1 MSQINFSFQIKDY
14 CSLEPL
20 SNKKIEITNNDKNK
34 KYPPKTTDSRGIA
47 TFNID
52 KKEMGDFFSV
62 RLIGDKNYNPLP
74 YNLAKDSN
82 NKEEFTKKVLT
93 PNNYQN
99 HHCILYFKS
108 SISLLFNGSKLCLL
122 QGNQTIASC
131 DAISGK
137 ELTIEEKNRLQKEEK
152 CESFLRYKD
161 LDKNNSSN
169 KKDNNKQTNNSNNKD
184 EINTSKSNLTY
195 CCVDSNHQKTNEGV
209 IPEGKYYIDAK
220 NISIN
225 TESLEIYTNDK
236 CSNQVESKTNRSKFK
251 LKKSGNKTNNNG
263 DIRISKHNGIIFSKI
278 QHCIESESS
287 ISLDVIY
294 SKRGQNQTTF
304 TKTTEQGAE
313 INEEYLNIDAP
324 FAPGTY
330 ITLEAQS
337 LAEVEYTMWG
347 YVIARSQDELD
358 DILNED
364 VAIDYDNFTDI
375 RDLSTYNNVFEEE
388 KQYHKVAFSLPMRDT
403 EEFDKYYVII
413 FAYDCE
419 VGIPSINDPFIVI
432 DMSFRVGE
440 GEDEEVIET
449 EREKQRNSQQILY
462 SLTSI
467 ENLKVWNEI
476 ETICNIKEAIEF
488 LKANLFLYMQKYRRL
503 QDYYRS
509 NPQLAGKIAY
519 IYYRFDLNNKNFIKS
534 IKTKNKSF
542 FKNNEYKND
551 INNFANKIVKV
562 YKGEY
567 GSFISSCIHGEDILP
582 YDIYLKQAFLDDD
595 PNINKEELI
604 KDFIKTICAVLGID
618 ISCMPNIKFG
628 TTGGA
633 YGVYN
638 HITKTLSI
646 VPPQAHDEWYFN
658 NFMDTIVHEF
668 RHFYIDYIFTQAKEH
683 KLQKNYIAKFIKI
696 NTSIY
701 IGTSYMNLFNA
712 YNKQCADCDIIED
725 SFFQK
730 GRTYLDA
737 DSLTPPV
744 YYIQPSERD
753 ARIAAYK
760 FRKNTGMI
768 ELI

>member
-47 TFNID
+47 TFSID
-52 KKEMGDFFSV
+52 KIEIGDFFSV

-169 KKDNNKQTNNSNNKD
+169 KKDNNKQTNKSNNKD

-195 CCVDSNHQKTNEGV
+195 CCVDSNYQKTNEGV
-209 IPEGKYYIDAK
+209 IPEGKYYIKAK

-251 LKKSGNKTNNNG
+251 LKKSGIKTNNNG

-358 DILNED
+358 DILNERITIED
-364 VAIDYDNFTDI
+364 SDIFDI
-375 RDLSTYNNVFEEE
+375 RRMVSYRKCFEFRHE
-388 KQYHKVAFSLPMRDT
+388 YHKVAFSLPMRDT
-403 EEFDKYYVII
+403 EEFDKYYIII
-413 FAYDCE
+413 FAYDE
-419 VGIPSINDPFIVI
+419 LVGLPSINDPFIVI

-440 GEDEEVIET
+440 GEDYKV
-449 EREKQRNSQQILY
+449 RESDRKKQNENQKLLY
-462 SLTSI
+462 SATSI
-467 ENLKVWNEI
+467 TNMDAWNKLES
-476 ETICNIKEAIEF
+476 ICTVKEAIEF
-488 LKANLFLYMQKYRRL
+488 LKTNENLQNSKDQRII
-503 QDYYRS
+503 DYYKIH
-509 NPQLAGKIAY
+509 PQLAGKIAY
-519 IYYRFDLNNKNFIKS
+519 IYYRFDLNNKGFIRS
-534 IKTKNKSF
+534 IKNHNGVLF
-542 FKNNEYKND
+542 NNNNEYIND
-551 INNFANKIVKV
+551 VKNFANKIAKV
-562 YKGEY
+562 YKGDY
-567 GSFISSCIHGEDILP
+567 NSFLPSCIYGTNTRS
-582 YDIYLKQAFLDDD
+582 YSVYLRKAFFEDD
-595 PNINKEELI
+595 PNIDKEKII
-604 KDFIKTICAVLGID
+604 KDFIKNICAVLGID
-618 ISCMPNIKFG
+618 ISCMPNIDFNPTNNVVG
-628 TTGGA
+628 L
-633 YGVYN
+633 YN
-638 HITKTLSI
+638 DETKTLSI
-646 VPPQAHDEWYFN
+646 GIPDAHDEEEFI

-683 KLQKNYIAKFIKI
+683 KLHTNDIAKLIYA
-696 NTSIY
+696 NTNIY
-701 IGTSYMNLFNA
+701 IGSYYRNIFNA
-712 YNKQCADCDIIED
+712 YNKQCADCDIVEGGL
-725 SFFQK
+725 FKK
-730 GRTYLDA
+730 GSTYFSIDNQ
-737 DSLTPPV
+737 TPPI

-760 FRKNTGMI
+760 FRKKIGMV
-768 ELI
+768 

>member
-47 TFNID
+47 TFSID
-52 KKEMGDFFSV
+52 KIEIGDFFSV

-169 KKDNNKQTNNSNNKD
+169 KKDNNKQTNKSNNKD

-195 CCVDSNHQKTNEGV
+195 CCVDSNYQKTNEGV
-209 IPEGKYYIDAK
+209 IPEGKYYIKAK

-251 LKKSGNKTNNNG
+251 LKKSGIKTNNNG

-449 EREKQRNSQQILY
+449 EREMTSIAQHMVYNQ
-462 SLTSI
+462 TSI
-467 ENLKVWNEI
+467 ENLKAWNKI
-476 ETICNIKEAIEF
+476 ETIYNVKEAIDF
-488 LKANLFLYMQKYRRL
+488 LQANIFMLMKQHLSSV
-503 QDYYRS
+503 DYYRVY
-509 NPQLAGKIAY
+509 PQLAGKIAY
-519 IYYRFDLNNKNFIKS
+519 IYYRFDLNNENFI
-534 IKTKNKSF
+534 TCEDE
-542 FKNNEYKND
+542 EY
-551 INNFANKIVKV
+551 INNVEFYASKIAEV
-562 YKGEY
+562 YNSKLINAKTYEAQ
-567 GSFISSCIHGEDILP
+567 F
-582 YDIYLKQAFLDDD
+582 KQAFLNDDE
-595 PNINKEELI
+595 NIDQEQLLKN
-604 KDFIKTICAVLGID
+604 FISD
-618 ISCMPNIKFG
+618 IGNALNIKQEFLPG
-628 TTGGA
+628 LDFDPSSGRA
-633 YGVYN
+633 GVYN
-638 HITKTLSI
+638 SKTNILSTGKPTPNDYNSFI
-646 VPPQAHDEWYFN
+646 E
-658 NFMDTIVHEF
+658 FMDTIVHEF
-668 RHFYIDYIFTQAKEH
+668 RHFYIDCIFKYDKEH
-683 KLQKNYIAKFIKI
+683 QLHSIHLAQLIYYNTKIYANYAYKNIFD
-696 NTSIY
+696 
-701 IGTSYMNLFNA
+701 A
-712 YNKQCADCDIIED
+712 YNKQCADCDIYED
-725 SFFQK
+725 GIFKK
-730 GRTYLDA
+730 GETYLSSDCN
-737 DSLTPPV
+737 SSPL
-744 YYIQPSERD
+744 YYLQPSERD

-760 FRKNTGMI
+760 FRKKTGMAT
-768 ELI
+768 